1 MRKFTTFGLVAI
13 SALGLTAG
21 VAAAAN
27 PAPRAESILLVRESQ
42 PADDHGVD
50 AATPGSSF
58 VVSPSASPDDKGG
71 ATQTAEPGDD
81 KGGASAEPGDDKG
94 QQSAEPG
101 DDNGGASA
109 EPGDDNGGAT
119 PKPAATAKPT
129 ASPDDKGG
137 KTPKPAA
144 TAKPT
149 ASPDD
154 SKGGSGKGH
163 HGGSDG

>member
-1 MRKFTTFGLVAI
+1 MRKFATFGLVAI

-21 VAAAAN
+21 IAAAAN

>member
-1 MRKFTTFGLVAI
+1 MRKFATFGLVAI

-21 VAAAAN
+21 IAAAAN

-129 ASPDDKGG
+129 ASPDDR
-137 KTPKPAA
+137 
-144 TAKPT
+144 
-149 ASPDD
+149 
-154 SKGGSGKGH
+154 KGGSGKGH